1 MNFRRRNRLVGEV
14 YTASL
19 NDIMFFL
26 LLFFLITSTLATP
39 NVLKLLLPSAKSS
52 SQSVKH
58 PLTIS
63 VTADLQYAINN
74 TPVPADQL
82 EAAIE
87 QAIKGQPDPTAL
99 LRSGGSFGDVRR
111 IEATVRHRLRAADFV
126 EAWQAH
132 LTLRREAGAGCDR
145 CSLG

>member
-58 PLTIS
+58 PFTIS

-99 LRSGGSFGDVRR
+99 LKVDKTVQVQNLVDLLDIGNRKKVKMVL
-111 IEATVRHRLRAADFV
+111 AT
-126 EAWQAH
+126 Q
-132 LTLRREAGAGCDR
+132 T
-145 CSLG
+145 SKQQ